1 VTCRYERELVDAGD
15 IDSEYDGSSVPGM
28 EGGVRNALCGRAT
41 CKGWQMQSHREIEGL
56 LRCKA

>member
-1 VTCRYERELVDAGD
+1 VDTGD

-28 EGGVRNALCGRAT
+28 VGGVRYALCGRAT

-56 LRCKA
+56 LRYKA

>member
-1 VTCRYERELVDAGD
+1 VDAGD

-28 EGGVRNALCGRAT
+28 VGGVRYALCRCAT

-56 LRCKA
+56 L